1 MECFQRHLSKN
12 NIPDFRGGE
21 MRQKIKL
28 ALSAR
33 EKKSHEGEATEESG
47 LVEGLRSRG

>member
-21 MRQKIKL
+21 IRQKTKL

-33 EKKSHEGEATEESG
+33 EKIHGGEVTEESG
-47 LVEGLRSRG
+47 LIMELMSRD